1 MKKKGLLK
9 LFATCMVTTLL
20 FVGCGT
26 SNNTASDTS
35 KTDKQETTNTVVE
48 APENLPIATIEV
60 EGYGT
65 MVAELYPQ
73 YAPNTVNNFISL
85 ANSGFYDGLT
95 FHRVIKSFVL
105 QGGDPAGNGTGGPG
119 YSIKGEFAQNN
130 YKQNTLSH
138 TAGVLSMARTNQP
151 DTAGS
156 QFFIVTEDSD
166 GNKMSLD
173 NKYAGF
179 GKVIEGMDVVSKI
192 AQVKT
197 DSNDKPVEDVK
208 IKSIKVDTKGVD
220 YAEPEKM

>member
-197 DSNDKPVEDVK
+197 DPNDKPVEDVK

>member
-138 TAGVLSMARTNQP
+138 TAGVLSMARSRQA
-151 DTAGS
+151 DSAGS

-166 GNKMSLD
+166 KNKMSLD

-179 GKVIEGMDVVSKI
+179 GKVIEGMDIVTKI
-192 AQVKT
+192 QDVKV
-197 DSNDKPVEDVK
+197 DSEDKPVEDVK

>member
-9 LFATCMVTTLL
+9 LVATCMVTALL

-26 SNNTASDTS
+26 SNDTSKDTS
-35 KTDKQETTNTVVE
+35 KTDKQETTSTVVE

-119 YSIKGEFAQNN
+119 YSIKGEFAENN

-138 TAGVLSMARTNQP
+138 TAGVLSMARSRQA
-151 DTAGS
+151 DSAGS